1 MKKKRNPKKRNPIV
15 SCDICLI
22 VYNSVLL
29 HVETQDIVAQPDE
42 SLLKLTAR
50 ELAEAARR
58 LLPVTTKRPRIALA
72 LPSEEFV
79 ATSLQL
85 PAVAAQNIKKVVN
98 LQLPTLL
105 PGITEPLL
113 LAVQA
118 PISGEQTTALWMPV
132 KRANELFQAFDEA
145 GLFLNCILPRP
156 LISLPYTFIHYRIYD
171 EDEGTIT
178 SMECSDGVI
187 QHWLHTTKLD
197 CDNSDFHTQL
207 DETLSAFNNNIEQV
221 NKTSIEDW
229 EKQPMPSKNAYDY
242 AFIPPGAAAH
252 MAQVAKK
259 KKRHYLIGAALLVV
273 VGIIGG
279 IYYALDYERGLKQH
293 LTELKSRTDNVS
305 RLRSEV
311 GEIEE
316 LIGPVKNF
324 PRQELVTML
333 ESLNTLIP
341 KNSWITSFNIET
353 GIVRLDGLSPNPNKI
368 IEALTKEPNFIEV
381 EQSKDIVKSRGKSE
395 MKFGI
400 EFKLKDVNLADYWLE
415 YFPDR

>member
-1 MKKKRNPKKRNPIV
+1 MKKRRNPIV

-29 HVETQDIVAQPDE
+29 HIESQDIIAQPDE
-42 SLLKLTAR
+42 SLLKLTPS

-58 LLPVTTKRPRIALA
+58 LLPVTTKRPKIALA
-72 LPSEEFV
+72 LPSDEFV

-118 PISGEQTTALWMPV
+118 PILGEQTTALWMPV
-132 KRANELFQAFDEA
+132 RRANELFKTFDEA
-145 GLFLNCILPRP
+145 GLFLNCILPRSI
-156 LISLPYTFIHYRIYD
+156 ISLPSTSTPYRIYD

-178 SMECSDGVI
+178 SIEWADGVI

-197 CDNSDFHTQL
+197 CDNAEFYTQL
-207 DETLSAFNNNIEQV
+207 EETLATFNADIEQTK
-221 NKTSIEDW
+221 KTSIEDW
-229 EKQPMPSKNAYDY
+229 EKQPMPSKHAYDY

-252 MAQVAKK
+252 MAQATKK
-259 KKRHYLIGAALLVV
+259 KKQRYLIGAVV
-273 VGIIGG
+273 LFIAGIIGG
-279 IYYALDYERGLKQH
+279 IYFALDYEQGLKQH
-293 LTELKSRTDNVS
+293 LAELKSRTDNIS

-316 LIGPVKNF
+316 LIGPVKKF
-324 PRQELVTML
+324 PSQNLVTIL

-341 KNSWITSFNIET
+341 KDSWITSFNIET
-353 GIVRLDGLSPNPNKI
+353 GVVRLDGLSPNPTQI
-368 IEALTKEPNFIEV
+368 IEALSKEPNFIEV
-381 EQSKDIVKSRGKSE
+381 KQSKDIVKNRGQSE
-395 MKFGI
+395 LQFGI
-400 EFKLKDVNLADYWLE
+400 EFKLKDVNLAEYWLE